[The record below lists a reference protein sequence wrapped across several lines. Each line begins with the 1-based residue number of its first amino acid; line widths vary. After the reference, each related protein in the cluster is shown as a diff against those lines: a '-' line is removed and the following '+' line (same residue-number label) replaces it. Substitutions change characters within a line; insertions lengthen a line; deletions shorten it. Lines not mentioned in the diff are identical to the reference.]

1 MLFVA
6 HVHSAPSLRPHAAIT
21 LRTCQSHRIEDSEH
35 PLLANQP
42 HVIHDRPAPK
52 EMCAAGSWLVL
63 TSTGRRLFGAC
74 GTVGTVAH
82 TARRT
87 DGRDF
92 KHKHTR
98 MYVCAARRGFSMT
111 CARSA
116 TSTAHSSRR
125 AECGHKPLW
134 PLTGCAGDAMIL
146 SAVGHK
152 GTRFRGWRRWYP
164 MRSRDDQYAM
174 AAWDAVRRRQTART
188 RSTSARRR
196 TGGAT
201 CRCNPQA

>member
-1 MLFVA
+1 MRTRKIRRRRRTTATRKRRLPTGALSQVNSDA
-6 HVHSAPSLRPHAAIT
+6 VRGTCPQCAKSQAACCHHPTYLPVPSDP
-21 LRTCQSHRIEDSEH
+21 RTPSTPCSPSTY
-35 PLLANQP
+35 QP

-52 EMCAAGSWLVL
+52 EMCAARSWLVL

-116 TSTAHSSRR
+116 TSTPHSSRR
-125 AECGHKPLW
+125 AKCGHKPLW
-134 PLTGCAGDAMIL
+134 PLAVPAM
-146 SAVGHK
+146 
-152 GTRFRGWRRWYP
+152 R
-164 MRSRDDQYAM
+164 
-174 AAWDAVRRRQTART
+174 
-188 RSTSARRR
+188 
-196 TGGAT
+196 
-201 CRCNPQA
+201 